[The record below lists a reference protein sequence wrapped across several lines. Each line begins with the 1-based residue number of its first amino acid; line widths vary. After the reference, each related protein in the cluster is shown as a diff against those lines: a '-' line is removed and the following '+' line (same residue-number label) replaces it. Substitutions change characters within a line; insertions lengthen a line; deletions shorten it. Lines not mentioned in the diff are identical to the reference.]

1 MVIYKVHVQYLAL
14 VTGKKQHKKQ
24 PLDVDDQLQKLGKRL
39 KALRLKQGFT
49 NMDIFA
55 YEHGFSR
62 AQYGRYETG
71 KDLQFTTLVRLANC
85 FNLTLEELFSEGF
98 DDK

>member
-1 MVIYKVHVQYLAL
+1 MCFQYLFSMKW
-14 VTGKKQHKKQ
+14 KKKRE
-24 PLDVDDQLQKLGKRL
+24 PLDAQDQLKKLGIRL
-39 KALRLKQGFT
+39 RQLRLKKGFT

-71 KDLQFTTLVRLANC
+71 KDLQFTTLIRLVNC
-85 FNLTLEELFSEGF
+85 FEMDLDEFFSEGF
-98 DDK
+98 D

>member
-1 MVIYKVHVQYLAL
+1 MVAE
-14 VTGKKQHKKQ
+14 
-24 PLDVDDQLQKLGKRL
+24 DQLKKLGKRL
-39 KALRLKQGFT
+39 KALRLEKGFT

-85 FNLTLEELFSEGF
+85 FEITLAELFNKGF
-98 DDK
+98 ED